1 MKFFT
6 AGPSQTYP
14 TLPFHLATAMD
25 SGILSISHRS
35 SAFMD
40 LYQAMED
47 GLKKVL
53 NIPDGYHV
61 FVFSSAT
68 EIWERIALNCVARES
83 FHFVNGNFSQS
94 FRDIVGMTGKQAH
107 VCVVPEGEGFDVQS
121 VEIPDSAELIAAIA
135 NESSTG
141 VMMPVEDMEF
151 LRARFP
157 EKLLVVDAVSAVPV
171 YRLDLS
177 KVDGLYFSVQKGFGL
192 PSGLGVL
199 VLSPRLLE
207 RGLELEKTN
216 QFCGT
221 YHCFSSL
228 IEKSRKNQTPAT
240 PNVLDIFLLGR
251 VCADMAPSMERL
263 LLEHQTKYKLLT
275 EFIETHPML
284 EIAVRNP
291 RHRSHTVVVANHK
304 YIDGKAQL
312 QSLARKG
319 FEIGAGYGK
328 AADRQF
334 RISNFPATTAQDVR
348 DLIAAW

>member
-135 NESSTG
+135 NRHLFNIVASQALSR
-141 VMMPVEDMEF
+141 M
-151 LRARFP
+151 
-157 EKLLVVDAVSAVPV
+157 LVYVFACHAHYDDDDDNDDDQP
-171 YRLDLS
+171 Y
-177 KVDGLYFSVQKGFGL
+177 
-192 PSGLGVL
+192 P
-199 VLSPRLLE
+199 
-207 RGLELEKTN
+207 
-216 QFCGT
+216 
-221 YHCFSSL
+221 
-228 IEKSRKNQTPAT
+228 
-240 PNVLDIFLLGR
+240 
-251 VCADMAPSMERL
+251 
-263 LLEHQTKYKLLT
+263 
-275 EFIETHPML
+275 
-284 EIAVRNP
+284 
-291 RHRSHTVVVANHK
+291 
-304 YIDGKAQL
+304 
-312 QSLARKG
+312 
-319 FEIGAGYGK
+319 
-328 AADRQF
+328 
-334 RISNFPATTAQDVR
+334 
-348 DLIAAW
+348 